1 VREGANHRMAAD
13 AELLIDRR
21 RLRRKLSLWR
31 VVGIGGLVLAVGA
44 VGLRVRS
51 GTEPLGFGAVK
62 PQIARISIGGF
73 IAGAESTTKLIER
86 VREANAVQGVVVSIS
101 SPGGTTTGSEELY
114 RNLRALAEKK
124 PMVAFVDGTA
134 ASGAYIAAIAAD
146 HIVARETAL
155 VGSIGVLFQYPDVS
169 GLLDKVGVKVEAVKS
184 SPLKAEPSGF
194 TPTSPEARAALAAV
208 VGDTY
213 AWFKGLVSERR
224 KMTDRELATV
234 SDGRVFSGRQSVPLK
249 LVDGVGGERQAIAWL
264 ETERGV
270 AKNLPVLDWKP
281 KARSGFQLWS
291 ALGLG
296 ADLVG
301 LDGLAARLR
310 QLGDETAHAAEGGL
324 LAVWRPGSADAAR

>member
-1 VREGANHRMAAD
+1 VRERNQRMAAD

-31 VVGIGGLVLAVGA
+31 VLGIGGLVVAVGA

-51 GTEPLGFGAVK
+51 GGEALGLGSVR
-62 PQIARISIGGF
+62 PQIARISVGGF
-73 IAGAESTTKLIER
+73 IAGSESTTKLIER
-86 VREANAVQGVVVSIS
+86 VRDASAVQGVVVSIS

-155 VGSIGVLFQYPDVS
+155 VGSIGVLFQYPDLS
-169 GLLDKVGVKVEAVKS
+169 GLLDKVGVKVESVKS
-184 SPLKAEPSGF
+184 APLKAEPSGF

-213 AWFKGLVSERR
+213 AWFKGLVADRR
-224 KMTDRELATV
+224 KMTEKELATV

-249 LVDGVGGERQAIAWL
+249 LVDGLGGERQAIAWL
-264 ETERGV
+264 ESERGV
-270 AKNLPVLDWKP
+270 AKDLPVLDWKP
-281 KARSGFQLWS
+281 KAKSDFQLWS
-291 ALGLG
+291 ALGFG

-301 LDGLAARLR
+301 LDGVAARLR
-310 QLGDETAHAAEGGL
+310 QVGDETAGLAQGGL
-324 LAVWRPGSADAAR
+324 LVLWRPGPADAAR

>member
-1 VREGANHRMAAD
+1 MAAD